1 MPKKVLV
8 VGATGYLGKELVHAA
23 KRAGHEVRA
32 LARAPSRL
40 PADVNEVVVAEATN
54 PDSLGGICD
63 GVDVVISALGITRQ
77 RDGLTYEDVD
87 YAANRNVLNEAL
99 KAKVERFAYVH
110 VLNAERMV
118 HVPIVKAKTRFAETL
133 RQAPIAST
141 IINPSGFYSDLGEVL
156 KMAQSGR
163 VYLFGN
169 GNTRVSPI
177 SGRDMAEICIS
188 AIDDQADTIDVG
200 GPETLTFN
208 EVARLAFKVLNHP
221 AKITHLPLGL
231 GKLAVRLAK
240 LLGFG
245 KTVGAFE
252 FFVAA
257 SGIDMDAPN
266 FGDQTL
272 EQHFATMLK
281 QGVRNNKRNQLLASS

>member
-1 MPKKVLV
+1 MPKKVLI
-8 VGATGYLGKELVHAA
+8 VGATGYLGKQLVYAA

-32 LARAPSRL
+32 LARDPSRL
-40 PADVNEVVVAEATN
+40 PADVDEVVVAEATN
-54 PDSLGGICD
+54 PDSLTGICD

-77 RDGLTYEDVD
+77 RDGLTYEAVD

-110 VLNAERMV
+110 VLNARRML
-118 HVPIVKAKTRFAETL
+118 HVPMVKAKARFAAEL
-133 RQAPIAST
+133 RRAPIAST
-141 IINPSGFYSDLGEVL
+141 IINPSGFYSDLSEVL

-169 GNTRVSPI
+169 GHTRVSPI
-177 SGRDMAEICIS
+177 SGRDMAEVCIS
-188 AIDDQADTIDVG
+188 AIDAPAGTIDVG

-208 EVARLAFKVLNHP
+208 EVARLAFKVLNQP
-221 AKITHLPLGL
+221 AKITHLPLSL
-231 GKLAVRLAK
+231 GKLAVRFAK
-240 LLGFG
+240 LLGFE

-257 SGIDMDAPN
+257 SGTDMDAPN
-266 FGDQTL
+266 FGDQAL
-272 EQHFATMLK
+272 EQHFATMLEP
-281 QGVRNNKRNQLLASS
+281 GVRDNKRNELLASS